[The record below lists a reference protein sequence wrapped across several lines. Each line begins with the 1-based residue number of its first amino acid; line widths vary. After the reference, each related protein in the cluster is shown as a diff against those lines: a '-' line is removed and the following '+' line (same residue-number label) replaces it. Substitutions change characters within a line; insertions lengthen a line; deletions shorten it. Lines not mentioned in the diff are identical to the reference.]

1 MADVLRFEGVRKAFR
16 GRGGERVEVL
26 KGVDW
31 AVEEGGYAVVTG
43 PSGCGKSTLLAL
55 AALLEEPDEG
65 RIFFA
70 GREVAGAGEAERT
83 EIRKRGIG
91 MVFQRFHLLNGRSAL
106 ENVEL
111 RFRYLGTPRREVRE
125 KSLAALERVGMAD
138 KAGRDV
144 RVLSSGEQQRVAIAR
159 AIAEPPRL
167 LLADEPTGNLDEET
181 AARIMDLF
189 GELNAGGLSL
199 AVVTHHP
206 AWRAPRARRWR
217 LHGGVMALAE

>member
-1 MADVLRFEGVRKAFR
+1 MAEALRFEGVRKAFR

-26 KGVDW
+26 RGVDW

-55 AALLEEPDEG
+55 AALLEEADAG
-65 RIFFA
+65 GIWVG
-70 GREVAGAGEAERT
+70 GREATGAGEAERT
-83 EIRKRGIG
+83 ELRKRGIG

-111 RFRYLGTPRREVRE
+111 RFRYLGTGRREARE

-159 AIAEPPRL
+159 AIAEPPRV

-181 AARIMDLF
+181 AGRMMELF
-189 GELNAGGLSL
+189 GELNAGGLAV

-206 AWRAPRARRWR
+206 AWRAAGARRWR
-217 LHGGVMALAE
+217 LNGGRMEEG